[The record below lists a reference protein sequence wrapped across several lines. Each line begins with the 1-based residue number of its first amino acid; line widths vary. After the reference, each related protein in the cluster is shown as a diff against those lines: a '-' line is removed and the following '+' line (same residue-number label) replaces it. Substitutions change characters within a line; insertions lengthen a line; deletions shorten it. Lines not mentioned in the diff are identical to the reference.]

1 MTKLLK
7 NCKFLAVL
15 IAFSLTACES
25 LDIVPHE
32 TDLYKEKLEAK
43 GKTPRSATPL
53 KNLMPGFFGNS
64 SVNLQVGITYAVAL
78 EKFSIMPIMTADQ
91 SSGVI
96 TTDWYST
103 STNTDERFKFNILIK
118 DDEMNEESLVINM
131 FKEKIDGGIWKT
143 APVNAKTAEQIHQT
157 ILKQSRKLKAAAE
170 MS

>member
-1 MTKLLK
+1 MTKLLR
-7 NCKFLAVL
+7 NRKFLAVL

-32 TDLYKEKLEAK
+32 TDLYKEKLIAN

-53 KNLMPGFFGNS
+53 ADLMPNFFGNS
-64 SVNLQVGITYAVAL
+64 SVNLQVAITYAVAL

-103 STNTDERFKFNILIK
+103 STNTNERFKFNILIK
-118 DDEMNEESLVINM
+118 DDEMNDESLVINM
-131 FKEKIDGGIWKT
+131 FKEKIDGGVWKT
-143 APVNAKTAEQIHQT
+143 APVNAKTAEQIQQT
-157 ILKQSRKLKAAAE
+157 ILEQSRKLKAAAE